1 MSVSGYT
8 PRWRRWLQRRAP
20 WLFRVPPCGNWH
32 WRWDRWCYCRV
43 YCHTLD
49 WHGGVMDLRTG
60 RERPY
65 TGPIRLRPLDRYGWP
80 VVTLKGRPITNAI
93 RFLLHT
99 RRIGWWMPPVQKPD
113 VNTTAFVP
121 LGRAHE
127 AGVR

>member
-1 MSVSGYT
+1 RIAAACVG
-8 PRWRRWLQRRAP
+8 LGV
-20 WLFRVPPCGNWH
+20 LCPPCSSLSTRGLSFTGNVGIPVIGTMVVGVGKG
-32 WRWDRWCYCRV
+32 RPREEKSEGDAVRN
-43 YCHTLD
+43 D

-99 RRIGWWMPPVQKPD
+99 RRIGRWVPPVPFEE
-113 VNTTAFVP
+113 VI
-121 LGRAHE
+121 
-127 AGVR
+127 